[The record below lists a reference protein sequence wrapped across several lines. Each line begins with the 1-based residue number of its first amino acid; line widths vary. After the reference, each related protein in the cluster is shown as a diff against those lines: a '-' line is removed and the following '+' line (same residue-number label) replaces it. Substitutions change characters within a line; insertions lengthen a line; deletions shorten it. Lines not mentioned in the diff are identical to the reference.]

1 MVSAG
6 VDCMTFL
13 GLSVSKRD
21 ITGNLILQL
30 GSDYSY
36 DPIASKS
43 QARDLQPP
51 ESPSLSPPLHLSQE
65 TLQVTV
71 LDRLSRHPF
80 LRHMEHACLASVL
93 GKN

>member
-1 MVSAG
+1 
-6 VDCMTFL
+6 MTFL
-13 GLSVSKRD
+13 RLSVSKTD

-43 QARDLQPP
+43 QARELRPP
-51 ESPSLSPPLHLSQE
+51 ESPSLSSPIHLSQE

-71 LDRLSRHPF
+71 LDRLRQ
-80 LRHMEHACLASVL
+80 MEHACLASVL
-93 GKN
+93 SKNEVRVK

>member
-1 MVSAG
+1 
-6 VDCMTFL
+6 MTFL
-13 GLSVSKRD
+13 GLSVSKTD
-21 ITGNLILQL
+21 ITGNLLLHL

-43 QARDLQPP
+43 QARDLPPP
-51 ESPSLSPPLHLSQE
+51 ESPSLSPPIHLSQK

-71 LDRLSRHPF
+71 LDKAPQHPF
-80 LRHMEHACLASVL
+80 LRQMEHTCLASAL

>member
-1 MVSAG
+1 MVFAG

-36 DPIASKS
+36 DPIASKY
-43 QARDLQPP
+43 QARDLPPP
-51 ESPSLSPPLHLSQE
+51 ESPSLSPLIHLSQE

-71 LDRLSRHPF
+71 LDRLSRTLF
-80 LRHMEHACLASVL
+80 
-93 GKN
+93 